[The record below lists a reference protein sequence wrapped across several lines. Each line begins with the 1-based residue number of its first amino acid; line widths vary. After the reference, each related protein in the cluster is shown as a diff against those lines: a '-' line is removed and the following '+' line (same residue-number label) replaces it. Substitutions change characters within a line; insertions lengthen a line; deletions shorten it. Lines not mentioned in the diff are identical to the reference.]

1 MALDKIDYFV
11 NKRKNLSIELDNS
24 ENSQFWLVISQ
35 NNKLDLQHDFSRN
48 QKITLFKELLY
59 YHN

>member
-11 NKRKNLSIELDNS
+11 NKRKNLSSIHLELDNS

-35 NNKLDLQHDFSRN
+35 NNKLDL
-48 QKITLFKELLY
+48 
-59 YHN
+59 